1 MQRMLIVIGVVLLL
15 AGLLWPWLGKL
26 PIGRLPGDIRIEK
39 DGFVFYFPIMTGIV
53 ISVVVSLVVW
63 LLRALSK

>member
-1 MQRMLIVIGVVLLL
+1 MQRTLIVVGVVLLL

-39 DGFVFYFPIMTGIV
+39 DGVVFYFPIMTGIV
-53 ISVVVSLVVW
+53 ISVVVSLIVW
-63 LLRALSK
+63 FVRALSR